1 MSNFLHI
8 IFVVL
13 ANIVCWGMLA
23 AWIVW
28 FISFFWVMITDKR
41 NGRNPHNPNTG
52 SGMPWG

>member
-13 ANIVCWGMLA
+13 ANIVCWGMLVA
-23 AWIVW
+23 GVVG
-28 FISFFWVMITDKR
+28 FITFFWFMVTNKGKGS
-41 NGRNPHNPNTG
+41 NLHNPNSG

>member
-13 ANIVCWGMLA
+13 ANIVCWGMLIA
-23 AWIVW
+23 GVVG
-28 FISFFWVMITDKR
+28 FISFLWFMVTNKDK
-41 NGRNPHNPNTG
+41 GSNPHNPNSG